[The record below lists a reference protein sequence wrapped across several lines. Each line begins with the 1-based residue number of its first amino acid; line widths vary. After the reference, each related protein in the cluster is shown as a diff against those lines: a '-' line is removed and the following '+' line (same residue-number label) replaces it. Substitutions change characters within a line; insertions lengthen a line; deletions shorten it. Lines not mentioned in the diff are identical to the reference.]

1 MSYVATSTGDHR
13 VVNKIDTFNR
23 SDETLEDEFQ
33 RTVWDENHK
42 KNVNDAKMRAV
53 AQRVPDYEGFHQMV
67 LGADLK
73 PMEKKDKGKTSM
85 FEGLMMDKKTQF
97 FGSDLYKQTS
107 TAETFGATPMGGAGG
122 AAAAAAEK
130 VEFELPRNP
139 MEFTREWQKSCRT
152 PATRGRYLAS
162 LPPRSEW
169 WGGIFKGGI
178 DVGILGEIFCCWAE
192 GWVAEGGAGLHPG
205 CEGQELQAGHTAVS
219 RVAHALV
226 GLARTS
232 RYELNLSLMSSDEM
246 DSLRALCE
254 NVRGTL
260 NAEAQAAVE
269 AGDAEGGP
277 AGAVLVELT
286 ESYSAYLDADEGGEQ
301 LPMAE

>member
-13 VVNKIDTFNR
+13 VTTKIDSFER
-23 SDETLEDEFQ
+23 SDVTLEDEFQ
-33 RTVWDENHK
+33 STVWEENHK

-73 PMEKKDKGKTSM
+73 PMEKKDKGHTSM
-85 FEGLMMDKKTQF
+85 FEGLQMDKKTQF
-97 FGSDLYKQTS
+97 FGSDLYKQTA
-107 TAETFGATPMGGAGG
+107 TAETFGATPMGGAQ
-122 AAAAAAEK
+122 AAAAAGEEK
-130 VEFELPRNP
+130 TEFAVPRNP

-152 PATRGRYLAS
+152 AATRGRYLAS
-162 LPPRSEW
+162 LPPRAEW

-192 GWVAEGGAGLHPG
+192 GWAAEGGAGLHPG
-205 CEGQELQAGHTAVS
+205 CEEQDAMQAGHTAAS
-219 RVAHALV
+219 RVAQALV
-226 GLARTS
+226 GLAGTS
-232 RYELNLSLMSSDEM
+232 RYELNLSLMSSDEVEAL
-246 DSLRALCE
+246 SALCE

-260 NAEAQAAVE
+260 TAEVE
-269 AGDAEGGP
+269 VGGTEGGP
-277 AGAVLVELT
+277 VLVELC
-286 ESYSAYLDADEGGEQ
+286 ESYSAYLEADDGEQ